1 MDPEDILYGAH
12 WILLW
17 PVSRLADFS
26 LMRAHLLRLLPDQGL
41 GATVRLARHPSGVL
55 AAELRCTHRIPLQ
68 ELAGARYQLGPQQPI
83 PFASRSSEAKT
94 WFGSVYTNPSW
105 RTEPQTLAPPRPEA
119 PWPTDF
125 GQNPF

>member
-68 ELAGARYQLGPQQPI
+68 ELAGARYQLDL
-83 PFASRSSEAKT
+83 SSLSLCLSL
-94 WFGSVYTNPSW
+94 F
-105 RTEPQTLAPPRPEA
+105 
-119 PWPTDF
+119 
-125 GQNPF
+125 

>member
-55 AAELRCTHRIPLQ
+55 AAELRCTHRSLFKSWQALDTSSDLSSLSLLPLALLRQ
-68 ELAGARYQLGPQQPI
+68 RPGLGQSTQTHLGAL
-83 PFASRSSEAKT
+83 
-94 WFGSVYTNPSW
+94 N
-105 RTEPQTLAPPRPEA
+105 LRP
-119 PWPTDF
+119 
-125 GQNPF
+125 

>member
-41 GATVRLARHPSGVL
+41 GATVRLARHLLVFLRQSSGVL
-55 AAELRCTHRIPLQ
+55 TGSLFKSWQALDTSSDLSSLSLLPLALLRQRPGLGQSTQTHL
-68 ELAGARYQLGPQQPI
+68 GAL
-83 PFASRSSEAKT
+83 
-94 WFGSVYTNPSW
+94 N
-105 RTEPQTLAPPRPEA
+105 LRP
-119 PWPTDF
+119 
-125 GQNPF
+125 